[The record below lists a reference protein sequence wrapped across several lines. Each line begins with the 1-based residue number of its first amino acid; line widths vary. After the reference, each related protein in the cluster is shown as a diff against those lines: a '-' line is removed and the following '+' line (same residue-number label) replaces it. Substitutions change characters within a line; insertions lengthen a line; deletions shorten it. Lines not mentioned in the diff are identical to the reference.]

1 MALTIQ
7 NVNNRIPATMGHSQ
21 SDKARSRERILSA
34 AAHQIREQG
43 LAAVSV
49 GKLMQSVD
57 LTHGG
62 FYGHF
67 ASRSDLMAQALERA
81 LDDGVRAF
89 ETAGAHGPPAVA
101 ATVRGYLSRKHRD
114 SRAGGCAIAALVGDV
129 AREDDPAM
137 RAAMAAHVEAFAEH
151 LQQAMT
157 RPNHDQALFAAS
169 AMIGALLVSRA
180 MPNPAQADAVLT
192 AAKKE
197 LLTLLR

>member
-1 MALTIQ
+1 
-7 NVNNRIPATMGHSQ
+7 MGHSQ
-21 SDKARSRERILSA
+21 SDKARSRERILGA

-67 ASRSDLMAQALERA
+67 ASRSDLLAHALERA
-81 LDDGVRAF
+81 LDDGKKAF
-89 ETAGAHGPPAVA
+89 EAAGDHAPPAVA
-101 ATVRGYLSRKHRD
+101 TTVRSYLSRKHRD
-114 SRAGGCAIAALVGDV
+114 SRASGCAIAALVGDV

-137 RAAMAAHVEAFAEH
+137 RATMAAQIEAFADR
-151 LQQAMT
+151 LQQAMA
-157 RPNHDQALFAAS
+157 RPDRDRALFAAS
-169 AMIGALLVSRA
+169 AMIGALLVSRVMA
-180 MPNPAQADAVLT
+180 SPAQADAVLA

-197 LLTLLR
+197 MLTLLQ